1 MEEQIDYI
9 NKMREEN
16 KDKILTILNKKTREE
31 KDILKELKKI
41 GLEPNEEDDDIP
53 IKINK
58 EKTDEN
64 LDIEGE
70 NEFNLEVEDAEND
83 YFEKDDYGF
92 IYAD

>member
-1 MEEQIDYI
+1 M
-9 NKMREEN
+9 K
-16 KDKILTILNKKTREE
+16 TILINYYSEE

-41 GLEPNEEDDDIP
+41 GLEAPEEDDEIP
-53 IKINK
+53 IIINK

-70 NEFNLEVEDAEND
+70 NDFKLDIEDDEND